1 MADPEQSTSAGSTD
15 GKTVFED
22 PDNFDVKHPL
32 QDSWTLWY
40 DSPPKRVNG
49 KVSQADWDKNLKE
62 VYTFRTVED
71 FWALYHSIKPV
82 TKLISGSNY
91 HLFKEGIQPKWEDD
105 MNEDGG
111 KWVASYPKAQRDSF
125 EEQWLWTMLAVI
137 GGAWGGEAD
146 VCGVVASVRRS
157 QDRIAVW
164 TKTATAR
171 DLQMSIGNEFRDTL
185 QLSAREKLQY
195 IAHKE
200 STKKNRSYNNSS
212 LYEA

>member
-1 MADPEQSTSAGSTD
+1 
-15 GKTVFED
+15 
-22 PDNFDVKHPL
+22 
-32 QDSWTLWY
+32 
-40 DSPPKRVNG
+40 
-49 KVSQADWDKNLKE
+49 
-62 VYTFRTVED
+62 
-71 FWALYHSIKPV
+71 
-82 TKLISGSNY
+82 
-91 HLFKEGIQPKWEDD
+91 

-137 GGAWGGEAD
+137 GGAWGGEGTPCTLLLWVCLSARRLLVVGGFSPFVAFVALTSWFNLIRALFCFVVNMNFAQSNEKTHVFHPPPPHTAACVTPAAD